1 MTERRRN
8 FMPRPDGLFD
18 QFFKNILQYVASKTP
33 SSNPAWT
40 HIPAPDRQAINNS
53 YAEWYSAY
61 ALTLQP
67 HTPVQTREKN
77 RVRLVSERALRHFIN
92 RFLRFEPVTDMD
104 RDAMGIPN
112 RDLIRTPHIDVT
124 EVVEYELKLRNI
136 REVLV
141 NFWVK
146 GETHRAKPEGYD
158 GAVIVWDVLDAP
170 PARPDDLTLHT
181 MASRTPHIIEFDE
194 TERGRTVYIAAS
206 WQNERGLIGQWSE
219 IQSAVIP

>member
-1 MTERRRN
+1 MTERRHD
-8 FMPRPDGLFD
+8 FIPRPDGLFD

-40 HIPAPDRQAINNS
+40 HIPVADRQAINNS

-77 RVRLVSERALRHFIN
+77 RVRLTSERELRHFIN

-104 RDAMGIPN
+104 RDAMAIPN

-181 MASRTPHIIEFDE
+181 MASRTPHVIEFDE